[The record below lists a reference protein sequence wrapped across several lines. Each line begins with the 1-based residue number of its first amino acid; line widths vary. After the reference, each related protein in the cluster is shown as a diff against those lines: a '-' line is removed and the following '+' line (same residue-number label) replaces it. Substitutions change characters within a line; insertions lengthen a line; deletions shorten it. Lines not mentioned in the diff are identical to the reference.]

1 MARKFCDLKKEG
13 EEDRLILKG
22 IRRQLLGFERNR
34 GDNGELIRR
43 KRKKKRRNQILNPG
57 PGDHNVLGN
66 FLFLGSVHFVGY
78 IKLMCL
84 HWVSYCLMSSVH
96 M

>member
-1 MARKFCDLKKEG
+1 LEFSLARKFCDLKKEG

-22 IRRQLLGFERNR
+22 IRRQLLGFERNG

-57 PGDHNVLGN
+57 PGDHDVLGN
-66 FLFLGSVHFVGY
+66 
-78 IKLMCL
+78 
-84 HWVSYCLMSSVH
+84 SSSFFGFRSLCWIY
-96 M
+96 